1 MSDIIETENI
11 VEEATDLIGEALTGI
26 PAPIKKNAFK
36 ALAQLCTAVIDIPVA
51 HLEGLAS
58 EKRAETQAR
67 IEIINTGATKISE
80 QMDVNPEYAKA
91 AVKKYG
97 QRIVR
102 ERVNLDMI
110 TEKAIQ
116 KIQSTSSRTSLP
128 EDEPTLEQDI
138 SEDWL
143 NTFEKEASEK
153 SSEEMQKLFSSILAG
168 EIMEP
173 STFSIKSVKTLS
185 QLDNEIA
192 VLFQT
197 FCSLC
202 ISIEHKNTLVDVRV
216 VSLTGSAASNSLQKY
231 GLNFPKLNML
241 EEYGLI
247 ISDYNSNMDYGV
259 CVVNGSKPA
268 SYALKYQSN
277 ANVLINLKPEVE
289 ITELKLSGVGLTKT
303 GKELFKI
310 IDVHEDEEYNKDF
323 VAFLKG
329 KNLILKD
336 ITH

>member
-1 MSDIIETENI
+1 
-11 VEEATDLIGEALTGI
+11 
-26 PAPIKKNAFK
+26 
-36 ALAQLCTAVIDIPVA
+36 
-51 HLEGLAS
+51 
-58 EKRAETQAR
+58 
-67 IEIINTGATKISE
+67 
-80 QMDVNPEYAKA
+80 MDVNPEYAKA